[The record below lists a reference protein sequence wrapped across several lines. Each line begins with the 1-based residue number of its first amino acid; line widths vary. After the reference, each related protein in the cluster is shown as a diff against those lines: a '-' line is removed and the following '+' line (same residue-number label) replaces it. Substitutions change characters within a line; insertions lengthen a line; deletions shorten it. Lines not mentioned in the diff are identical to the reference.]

1 MPPEMLNS
9 SGRPPFTLHNLSLT
23 TAPRVATLSAMRD
36 QNRTPFFDAVQAYID
51 RHRAGLHMPGHMGGQ
66 GIHHRLME
74 FWGENVFLS
83 DLTEVEGLDYLHR
96 PIGVVKEAQDLAA
109 EAYGALDSFFLVNG
123 STVGNQAM
131 ILSTCIPY
139 DRVIVQRN
147 SHRSMYGALILNELR
162 PIYLEAEED
171 RLLQFQTFPS
181 KQTYARVLRDHPEAK
196 TVFLTNPNYFGIS
209 GDIDYYVQKAH
220 ATGRR
225 ILVDEAHGS
234 HFHFHESLPKSAVD
248 AGADMVVQST
258 HKTLAGLTQ
267 TSMLHLGS
275 RRVDKELVRAT
286 LTMLETSSPSY
297 ILMSALDVSR
307 MQMAV
312 NGYDLLQRALDL
324 AEDARH
330 RINNIDGLFAP
341 GRERSRT
348 DAVYDVDL
356 TKLTVHVSRLGL
368 TGFQVEEILNRE
380 YNVEIELSDLENI
393 LAFVTI
399 GTTRESIDAF
409 VAALEDIARQRHEK
423 TSVMTAPPP
432 MPEIPEMVLFP
443 YEAYYARRERVRM
456 EDSVG
461 RIIAELVTPYPPGI
475 PITVPGEVMTRECME
490 YMVFM
495 RDHGADLQGII
506 DKSAKYVQVV
516 KER

>member
-1 MPPEMLNS
+1 
-9 SGRPPFTLHNLSLT
+9 
-23 TAPRVATLSAMRD
+23 MRD
-36 QNRTPFFDAVQAYID
+36 QSRTPFFDAVQSYIGK
-51 RHRAGLHMPGHMGGQ
+51 HRAGLHMPGHMAGQ
-66 GIHHRLME
+66 GIHPRLKE

-96 PIGVVKEAQDLAA
+96 PIGVVKEAQELAA
-109 EAYGALDSFFLVNG
+109 EAYGAIESFFLVNG

-131 ILSTCIPY
+131 ILSTCDPY

-181 KQTYARVLRDHPEAK
+181 KQTFARVLRDHPEAK
-196 TVFLTNPNYFGIS
+196 TVFVTNPNYFGIS
-209 GDIDYYVQKAH
+209 SDIDYYVQKAH

-234 HFHFHESLPKSAVD
+234 HFHFHPDLPKSAVD

-258 HKTLAGLTQ
+258 HKTLSGLTQ

-286 LTMLETSSPSY
+286 LTMLESSSPSY
-297 ILMSALDVSR
+297 ILLTALDVAR
-307 MQMAV
+307 MQMAT
-312 NGYDLLQRALDL
+312 NGHDLLQGAIDL
-324 AEDARH
+324 AEDARR
-330 RINNIDGLFAP
+330 RINNIEGLFAP
-341 GRERSRT
+341 GRERAHS
-348 DAVYDVDL
+348 DAIYDVDL

-368 TGFQVEEILNRE
+368 TGFQIEEILNRD

-393 LAFVTI
+393 LAFITI
-399 GTTRESIDAF
+399 GAPKEAVEILIK
-409 VAALEDIARQRHEK
+409 ALEDISRKRHGK
-423 TSVMTAPPP
+423 TSSITPPP
-432 MPEIPEMVLFP
+432 PIPSIPEMVLFP
-443 YEAYYARRERVRM
+443 FEAYYAKRERVHM

-475 PITVPGEVMTRECME
+475 PITVPGEVMTHECVD

-506 DKSAKYVQVV
+506 DKTAKYVQVV

>member
-1 MPPEMLNS
+1 
-9 SGRPPFTLHNLSLT
+9 
-23 TAPRVATLSAMRD
+23 MRD
-36 QNRTPFFDAVQAYID
+36 QNRTPFFDAVQSYIAKN
-51 RHRAGLHMPGHMGGQ
+51 RAGLHMPGHMAGQ
-66 GIHHRLME
+66 GVHKRLKE

-96 PIGVVKEAQDLAA
+96 PIGVVKEAQELAA
-109 EAYGALDSFFLVNG
+109 EAYGARDSFFLVNG

-131 ILSTCIPY
+131 ILSTCAPN

-181 KQTYARVLRDHPEAK
+181 KKTFARILRDHPEAK

-209 GDIDYYVQKAH
+209 ADIAYYVEKAH
-220 ATGRR
+220 SAGRR

-234 HFHFHESLPKSAVD
+234 HFHFHPDLPTSAVD

-275 RRVDKELVRAT
+275 RRVDRELVRTT
-286 LTMLETSSPSY
+286 LTMLESSSPSY
-297 ILMSALDVSR
+297 LLITALDVAR

-312 NGYDLLQRALDL
+312 NGRDLLQRAIDL

-330 RINNIDGLFAP
+330 RINTIEGLFAP
-341 GRERSRT
+341 GRERSRS

-356 TKLTVHVSRLGL
+356 TKLTVHVSRIGL
-368 TGFQVEEILNRE
+368 TGFQVEEILNE
-380 YNVEIELSDLENI
+380 DYNVEIELSDLENI

-399 GTTRESIDAF
+399 GTRKEAVDAF
-409 VAALEDIARQRHEK
+409 IEALEDIARKRRGK
-423 TSVMTAPPP
+423 SSSLTSPPP
-432 MPEIPEMVLFP
+432 IPGIPEMVLFP
-443 YEAYYARRERVRM
+443 FEAYYARKERVRM

-461 RIIAELVTPYPPGI
+461 RIVAELVTPYPPGI
-475 PITVPGEVMTRECME
+475 PITVPGEMMTKESVE
-490 YMVFM
+490 YMVYM
-495 RDHGADLQGII
+495 RDHGADLQGIQ
-506 DKSAKYVQVV
+506 DKTAHYVQVV

>member
-1 MPPEMLNS
+1 
-9 SGRPPFTLHNLSLT
+9 
-23 TAPRVATLSAMRD
+23 MRD
-36 QNRTPFFDAVQAYID
+36 QNRTPFFDAVQSYIAK
-51 RHRAGLHMPGHMGGQ
+51 HRAGLHMPGHMGGQ
-66 GIHHRLME
+66 GIHPRLKE

-96 PIGVVKEAQDLAA
+96 PIGVVKEAQELAA
-109 EAYGALDSFFLVNG
+109 EAYGAIESFFLVNG

-131 ILSTCIPY
+131 ILSTCDPN

-181 KQTYARVLRDHPEAK
+181 KKTFARVLRDHPEAK

-209 GDIDYYVQKAH
+209 SDIDYYVQKAH

-234 HFHFHESLPKSAVD
+234 HFHFHPDLPKSAVD

-258 HKTLAGLTQ
+258 HKTLSGLTQ

-286 LTMLETSSPSY
+286 LTMLESSSPSY
-297 ILMSALDVSR
+297 ILMTALDVAR
-307 MQMAV
+307 MQMAT
-312 NGYDLLQRALDL
+312 NGHDLLQRAIDL
-324 AEDARH
+324 AEEAR
-330 RINNIDGLFAP
+330 RRVNAIEGLFAP
-341 GRERSRT
+341 GRERARS
-348 DAVYDVDL
+348 DAVFDVDL
-356 TKLTVHVSRLGL
+356 TKLTIHVSRLGL
-368 TGFQVEEILNRE
+368 TGFQVEEILNRD

-393 LAFVTI
+393 LAFITI
-399 GTTRESIDAF
+399 GTPREAVDILIK
-409 VAALEDIARQRHEK
+409 ALEDISRKRHGK
-423 TSVMTAPPP
+423 TSTITPPP
-432 MPEIPEMVLFP
+432 PIPDIPEMVLFP
-443 YEAYYARRERVRM
+443 FEAYYAKRERVRM

-475 PITVPGEVMTRECME
+475 PITVPGEVMTHECVD

-506 DKSAKYVQVV
+506 DKTARYVQVV